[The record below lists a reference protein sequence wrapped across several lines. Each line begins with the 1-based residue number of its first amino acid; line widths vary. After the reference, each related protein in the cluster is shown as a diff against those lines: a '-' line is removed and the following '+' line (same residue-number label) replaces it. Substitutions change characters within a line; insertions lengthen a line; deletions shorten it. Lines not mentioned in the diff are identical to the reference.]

1 MVFRYATVTC
11 MACNLNPY
19 QHGMKK
25 CNKSHVP
32 AMPILYIH
40 RNYSTFYKKYQ
51 NTIIEC
57 SQHIKDIYVHIFNK
71 IYNKIYIRWTF
82 DDSIL
87 IIYMKFLWIWSIIIA
102 GTPQLIDWS
111 IAAVWMRQN
120 VHLSWATKLL
130 YSRWCVRLWRQS
142 NSREE

>member
-57 SQHIKDIYVHIFNK
+57 SRILK
-71 IYNKIYIRWTF
+71 IYMYISLIRYIIRFTF
-82 DDSIL
+82 DEHS
-87 IIYMKFLWIWSIIIA
+87 MIA
-102 GTPQLIDWS
+102 F
-111 IAAVWMRQN
+111 
-120 VHLSWATKLL
+120 
-130 YSRWCVRLWRQS
+130 
-142 NSREE
+142 